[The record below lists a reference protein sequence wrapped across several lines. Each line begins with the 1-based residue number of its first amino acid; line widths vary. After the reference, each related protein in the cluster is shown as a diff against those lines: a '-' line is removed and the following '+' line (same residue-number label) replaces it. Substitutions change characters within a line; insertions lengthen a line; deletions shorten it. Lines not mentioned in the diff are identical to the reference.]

1 MAQQQHYSPALFWA
15 KHIGMALALVIVAGI
30 IISLNMENESRPK
43 PEGEEEKKSVS
54 KGLSDFYREFRM
66 SSTDPIKDERG
77 DFVLELADQ
86 DMPLDEALEKMSSDI
101 KPISG
106 RWVGEHKFRTFK
118 AGNTLREAITTYAQ
132 QEGMQVIW
140 DLDQDFVIKHQF
152 QMDNTI
158 VGSLKK
164 ISSAIDSNFEG
175 EVQTYV
181 CPKQRSLVVTSEVS
195 KFLKNNCKLVR
206 SG

>member
-1 MAQQQHYSPALFWA
+1 MAQQTGFSSSLFWA

-30 IISLNMENESRPK
+30 IINLNIENESKPK
-43 PEGEEEKKSVS
+43 PEGAQEEKSVS

-66 SSTDPIKDERG
+66 SSTDPIKDEVG
-77 DFVLELADQ
+77 DFVLELSEQDQ
-86 DMPLDEALEKMSSDI
+86 PLDSQLEKMSSDI
-101 KPISG
+101 KPISS
-106 RWVGEHKFRTFK
+106 RWVGEHKYRTFK
-118 AGNTLREAITTYAQ
+118 AGNTLREAISSYAQ

-164 ISSAIDSNFEG
+164 IASAIDSSFEG
-175 EVQTYV
+175 EVVTYV
-181 CPKQRSLVVTSEVS
+181 CPKQRSLVVTDENTDY
-195 KFLKNNCKLVR
+195 LKRNCNLVR
-206 SG
+206 S